1 MSEVKNGIIQTG
13 QAEGLTPAQAEGLTP
28 AQAEAIE
35 RDRSAHS

>member
-13 QAEGLTPAQAEGLTP
+13 QNEGLTP